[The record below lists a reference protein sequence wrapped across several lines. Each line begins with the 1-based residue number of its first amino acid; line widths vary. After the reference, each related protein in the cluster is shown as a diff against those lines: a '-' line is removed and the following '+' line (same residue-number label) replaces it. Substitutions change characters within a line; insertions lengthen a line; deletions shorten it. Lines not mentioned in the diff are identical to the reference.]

1 MIRFNEFINSMEDFF
16 PETRDTIDIAL
27 SESMGEMDTIVIED
41 IIMPK
46 VISLLRKNEDKEK
59 LTSLFGYFEDVV
71 EQADDYLSD
80 IFAITVL
87 EILGN
92 TKEDLNVAKIYMGR
106 CTAKKQREA
115 DIDIGRIID

>member
-71 EQADDYLSD
+71 EQMIICRIYLLLQ
-80 IFAITVL
+80 FLKYL
-87 EILGN
+87 EIL
-92 TKEDLNVAKIYMGR
+92 K
-106 CTAKKQREA
+106 
-115 DIDIGRIID
+115 RI